1 MIYVHLPNADKHIL
15 PFYLAMEEHIA
26 RRFPPADYFF
36 MWQVQPSVI
45 FGRNQLIASEVN
57 VAYCQSHAIGM
68 YRRKSGGGCV
78 YADQGNI
85 MLSYITSDD
94 NVWRTY
100 NKYITLLLSALRQIG
115 ITATASGR
123 NDVMIDGKKVSGNA
137 FYRLPGRS
145 IVHGTMLYDTDITNM
160 QNALTPSSNKLR
172 SKGVA
177 SIRQHITTIRSHSDI
192 SINDFIAALRKFMCD
207 QRKDLSTK
215 SMTLTTEDI
224 RSINDIER
232 SYLTDSFIYGNNPR
246 YNVTQKGHIDGVGD
260 FIISLEMKEN
270 VIKNIDIKGDF
281 FLIGD
286 IQSAVIQPLI
296 NAPIEREALS
306 QALPDDL
313 SDIIKD
319 LHKNDLINILLQ

>member
-1 MIYVHLPNADKHIL
+1 MIYVHLPNADKRIL

-26 RRFPPADYFF
+26 RRLPPADYFF
-36 MWQVQPSVI
+36 MWQVEPSVI

-78 YADQGNI
+78 YADEGNI

-100 NKYITLLLSALRQIG
+100 NKYITLLLSALRRIG

-123 NDVMIDGKKVSGNA
+123 NDVMIDGRKVSGNA

-145 IVHGTMLYDTDITNM
+145 IVHGTMLYDTDIANM
-160 QNALTPSSNKLR
+160 QNALTPSSDKLR

-177 SIRQHITTIRSHSDI
+177 SIRQHITTIRSHYDI
-192 SINDFIAALRKFMCD
+192 SINDFKAALRKFMCD
-207 QRKDLSTK
+207 KE
-215 SMTLTTEDI
+215 MTLTTEDI

-232 SYLTDSFIYGNNPR
+232 SYLTDTFIYGNNPR
-246 YNVTQKGHIDGVGD
+246 YNVTQKGRIDGVGD
-260 FIISLEMKEN
+260 LVISLEMKEN
-270 VIKNIDIKGDF
+270 VIKNIDFKGDF
-281 FLIGD
+281 FLTGD

-296 NAPIEREALS
+296 NVPLEREALS

-319 LHKNDLINILLQ
+319 LHTSDLINILLQ

>member
-1 MIYVHLPNADKHIL
+1 MIYVNLPNTDNHIP

-26 RRFPPADYFF
+26 RHLPPADYFF
-36 MWQVQPSVI
+36 MWQVKPSVI
-45 FGRNQLIASEVN
+45 CGRNQLIYAEVN
-57 VAYCQSHAIGM
+57 LPFCQSHDVGI

-85 MLSYITSDD
+85 MLSYITSGE
-94 NVWRTY
+94 NVGFTY
-100 NKYITLLLSALRQIG
+100 NKYVTLLLSALRQIG

-177 SIRQHITTIRSHSDI
+177 SIRQHITTIRSLSDI

-224 RSINDIER
+224 CSINDIER
-232 SYLTDSFIYGNNPR
+232 SYLTDTFIYGNNPR
-246 YNVTQKGHIDGVGD
+246 YNVTPKGHIDGVGD
-260 FIISLEMKEN
+260 FVISIEMNHN
-270 VIKNIDIKGDF
+270 VIKSIDFKGDF

-296 NAPIEREALS
+296 NVPLERKALS

>member
-1 MIYVHLPNADKHIL
+1 MIYVDLPNADNHIL
-15 PFYLAMEEHIA
+15 PFYLALEEHIA
-26 RRFPPADYFF
+26 RRLPPADYFF
-36 MWQVQPSVI
+36 MWQVKPSVI
-45 FGRNQLIASEVN
+45 CGRNQLINAEVN
-57 VAYCQSHAIGM
+57 VDFCRSNAIGI

-85 MLSYITSDD
+85 MLSYISSGD
-94 NVWRTY
+94 NVGFTY
-100 NKYITLLLSALRQIG
+100 NKYVTLLLAALRQIG

-145 IVHGTMLYDTDITNM
+145 IVHGTMLYDTDINNM

-172 SKGVA
+172 SKGVD
-177 SIRQHITTIRSHSDI
+177 SIRQLITTIRSLSDI
-192 SINDFIAALRKFMCD
+192 SIIDFLAAFRKFMCD
-207 QRKDLSTK
+207 KEI
-215 SMTLTTEDI
+215 TLTSEDI

-246 YNVTQKGHIDGVGD
+246 YNVTQKGRIDGVGN
-260 FIISLEMKEN
+260 FVISLEMKEN

-296 NAPIEREALS
+296 NVPLEREALS

>member
-1 MIYVHLPNADKHIL
+1 MIYVDLPNTDKHIL

-26 RRFPPADYFF
+26 RRLPPADYFF

-45 FGRNQLIASEVN
+45 FGRNQLIDAEVN
-57 VAYCQSHAIGM
+57 VAYCRSHAIGM

-78 YADQGNI
+78 YADKGNI
-85 MLSYITSDD
+85 MLSYITSGE
-94 NVWRTY
+94 NVCRSY
-100 NKYITLLLSALRQIG
+100 NKYVSLLLSALRHIG
-115 ITATASGR
+115 INATASGR
-123 NDVMIDGKKVSGNA
+123 NDVLIDGRKVSGSA
-137 FYRLPGRS
+137 FYQLPGRS

-160 QNALTPSSNKLR
+160 QNALTPSSDKLR
-172 SKGVA
+172 SKGVV

-192 SINDFIAALRKFMCD
+192 SINDFKAALRKFMCD
-207 QRKDLSTK
+207 KK
-215 SMTLTTEDI
+215 MTLTTEDI

-246 YNVTQKGHIDGVGD
+246 YNVTQKGRIDGVGD
-260 FIISLEMKEN
+260 FVISMEMKEN

-286 IQSAVIQPLI
+286 IQTAIIQPLT
-296 NAPIEREALS
+296 NVPLERKALS
-306 QALPDDL
+306 QALPDNL
-313 SDIIKD
+313 SLIIKD

>member
-1 MIYVHLPNADKHIL
+1 MIYVSLPDTKSHIL

-26 RRFPPADYFF
+26 RRLPPADYFF

-57 VAYCQSHAIGM
+57 VAYCRSHGIGM

-78 YADQGNI
+78 YADKGNI
-85 MLSYITSDD
+85 MLSYITSGE
-94 NVWRTY
+94 NVGFTY
-100 NKYITLLLSALRQIG
+100 NKYVTLLLSALRRIG

-160 QNALTPSSNKLR
+160 QNALTPSSGKLH

-177 SIRQHITTIRSHSDI
+177 SIRQHITTIRSHCDI
-192 SINDFIAALRKFMCD
+192 SINDFKAALRKFMCD
-207 QRKDLSTK
+207 KEI
-215 SMTLTTEDI
+215 TLTTDDLC
-224 RSINDIER
+224 SINDIER
-232 SYLTDSFIYGNNPR
+232 SYLTDTFIYGNNPR
-246 YNVTQKGHIDGVGD
+246 YNVTRKGHIDGVGN
-260 FIISLEMKEN
+260 FVISIEMNHN
-270 VIKNIDIKGDF
+270 VIKSIDFKGDF

-286 IQSAVIQPLI
+286 IQTAVLQPLI
-296 NAPIEREALS
+296 NIPLERQALS

-319 LHKNDLINILLQ
+319 LHKNDLINILIQ

>member
-1 MIYVHLPNADKHIL
+1 MIYVSLPDTKSHIL

-26 RRFPPADYFF
+26 RRLPPADYFF

-45 FGRNQLIASEVN
+45 FGRNQLIDAEVN
-57 VAYCQSHAIGM
+57 VAYCRSHGIGM

-78 YADQGNI
+78 YADRGNI
-85 MLSYITSDD
+85 MLSYVTSGE
-94 NVWRTY
+94 NVGFTY
-100 NKYITLLLSALRQIG
+100 NKYVTLLLSALRRIG

-145 IVHGTMLYDTDITNM
+145 IVHGTMLYDTDIANM
-160 QNALTPSSNKLR
+160 QNALTPSSDKLH

-207 QRKDLSTK
+207 QEI
-215 SMTLTTEDI
+215 TLTTEDLC
-224 RSINDIER
+224 SINDIER
-232 SYLTDSFIYGNNPR
+232 SYLTDTFIYGNNPR
-246 YNVTQKGHIDGVGD
+246 YNVTPKGHIDGVGN
-260 FIISLEMKEN
+260 FVISLEMKEN

-286 IQSAVIQPLI
+286 IQTAIIQPLT
-296 NAPIEREALS
+296 NVPLEREALS
-306 QALPDDL
+306 QALPDSL

-319 LHKNDLINILLQ
+319 LHTSDLINILLQ